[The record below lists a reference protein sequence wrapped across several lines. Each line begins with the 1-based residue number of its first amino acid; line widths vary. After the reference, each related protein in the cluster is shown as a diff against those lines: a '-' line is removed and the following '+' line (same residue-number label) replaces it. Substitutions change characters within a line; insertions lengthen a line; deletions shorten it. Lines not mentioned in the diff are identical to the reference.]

1 MKSADKQIRSADKDM
16 ECADMWPEVADNA
29 SKHADIRTSDMQK
42 QKSVANNPRG
52 NVRMRLE
59 HKVAVITGGANGIG
73 AVAARVLGQQGAAIA
88 ILDFDE
94 VSGNVTV
101 ASLRNLGITAAFFKV
116 DVANDIDVK
125 EVAKLV
131 LEKFNKV
138 DILINNAGITR
149 DSLTL
154 KMDVVN
160 FQKVLDVN
168 LTGVFNCTQAFLPIM
183 LELGKGKI
191 INTSSIAGTRGNVGQ
206 VNYAASKAGLIG
218 MTKTWAKEFGR
229 KGIQVNAVAP
239 GVIETEMLA
248 TVPEK
253 ILARLKDLTPSARL
267 GTPEDVANAYLFL
280 ASSESDFVNGT
291 VLEVDGGM
299 LK

>member
-1 MKSADKQIRSADKDM
+1 
-16 ECADMWPEVADNA
+16 
-29 SKHADIRTSDMQK
+29 
-42 QKSVANNPRG
+42 
-52 NVRMRLE
+52 MRLE

-94 VSGNVTV
+94 VSGNATV
-101 ASLRNLGITAAFFKV
+101 ASLRDLGINAAFFKV
-116 DVANDIDVK
+116 DVANEVDVK
-125 EVAKLV
+125 EVAQLV
-131 LEKFNKV
+131 LEKFSKV

-154 KMDVVN
+154 KMDVAN

-206 VNYAASKAGLIG
+206 VNYSASKAGLIG